1 MKWLLILL
9 LCLPVLLTA
18 GALALNRVPLLDP
31 PGPLLRL
38 KVYLGQNEAATRPDH
53 DFPEL
58 RTPRLAAGPAVVKA
72 CLVTRMRQLGWQEIE
87 ASEDGRVISAVV
99 VTPLLGFKDDVRV
112 QLEPDEGGT
121 LIHARARSR
130 VGKADFGA
138 NQRHLRTLLDACRVD
153 EMSRGGVTPSR
164 V

>member
-9 LCLPVLLTA
+9 LCLPIVLTA
-18 GALALNRVPLLDP
+18 GALVLNRVPLLDP
-31 PGPLLRL
+31 PGPLQRL
-38 KVYLGQNEAATRPDH
+38 QVYLGQNEAATRPDH

-58 RTPRLAAGPAVVKA
+58 RTPRLVAGAALVKA
-72 CLVTRMRQLGWQEIE
+72 CLVTRMRQLGWQDIA
-87 ASEDGRVISAVV
+87 ASEDGRTLSAVV

-112 QLEPDEGGT
+112 QLEPDDGGT
-121 LIHARARSR
+121 RVHARARSR

-138 NQRHLRTLLDACRVD
+138 NQRHLRDLLDACRD
-153 EMSRGGVTPSR
+153 GGTGPRGVSPSS